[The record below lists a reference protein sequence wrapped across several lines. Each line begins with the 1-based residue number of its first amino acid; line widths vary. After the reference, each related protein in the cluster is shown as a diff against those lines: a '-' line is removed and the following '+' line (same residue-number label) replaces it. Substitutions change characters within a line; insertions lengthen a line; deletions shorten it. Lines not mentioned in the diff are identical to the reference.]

1 MRKNR
6 RIRILED
13 ENYKNCIELEE
24 YKTLN
29 EKYEHSR
36 IMNHDFR
43 EHLNVLKTLISEDI
57 QKAQEYVGKIEK
69 ECEDSKI
76 ENTVTIISLIYYLF
90 ARKRM

>member
-1 MRKNR
+1 MLAKNR

-43 EHLNVLKTLISEDI
+43 EHLNVLKL
-57 QKAQEYVGKIEK
+57 
-69 ECEDSKI
+69 
-76 ENTVTIISLIYYLF
+76 
-90 ARKRM
+90 

>member
-1 MRKNR
+1 M
-6 RIRILED
+6 LEN
-13 ENYKNCIELEE
+13 ENYKNCVELEE

-57 QKAQEYVGKIEK
+57 QKAQEYVGTDGKG
-69 ECEDSKI
+69 
-76 ENTVTIISLIYYLF
+76 V
-90 ARKRM
+90 